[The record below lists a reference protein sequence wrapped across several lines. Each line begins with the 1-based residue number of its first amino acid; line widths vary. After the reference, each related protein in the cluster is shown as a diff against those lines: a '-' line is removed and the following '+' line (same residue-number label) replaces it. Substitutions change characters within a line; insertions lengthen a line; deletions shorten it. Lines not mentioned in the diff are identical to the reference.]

1 MKLAASRSFIS
12 GWNRFLRLPIGSPR
26 LKHGSPLSTIRFTVV
41 IIPFMCLLAAKYP
54 FTHNLK
60 EQKKKGKSGIMSEAK
75 YNKTI
80 LKKLWHIIFLI

>member
-12 GWNRFLRLPIGSPR
+12 GWNRFLRLPIGSPL

-41 IIPFMCLLAAKYP
+41 IIPFMCLLAAIYP

-60 EQKKKGKSGIMSEAK
+60 ERKKGKSGIMRED
-75 YNKTI
+75 NPE
-80 LKKLWHIIFLI
+80 KLQHKIFFN